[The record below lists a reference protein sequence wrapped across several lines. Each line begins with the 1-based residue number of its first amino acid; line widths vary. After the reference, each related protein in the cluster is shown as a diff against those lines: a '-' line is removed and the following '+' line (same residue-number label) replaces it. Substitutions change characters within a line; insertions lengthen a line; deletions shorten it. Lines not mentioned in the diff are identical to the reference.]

1 MPITKTTTATPSP
14 TRKILLVKVVT
25 NTMIL
30 QFLLLCSTGAV
41 KLACLIDI

>member
-1 MPITKTTTATPSP
+1 MPITKTTTAIPLP

-30 QFLLLCSTGAV
+30 QHWRAVV